1 MEELF
6 DVLNEKGQYTGR
18 VETRQKCHKEG
29 LWHKAVTLFI
39 LNSKGQV
46 LLQDGKIYLSEQ
58 DLKNFFDKYIYE
70 DEESNKII
78 TTYDKKIAEIGFEK
92 K

>member
-29 LWHKAVTLFI
+29 LKDKFYYKKEVQIKECGQICGI
-39 LNSKGQV
+39 LQ
-46 LLQDGKIYLSEQ
+46 QEAMY
-58 DLKNFFDKYIYE
+58 
-70 DEESNKII
+70 
-78 TTYDKKIAEIGFEK
+78 
-92 K
+92 